1 MECEAD
7 LAEEVARFYGY
18 DQIPTTLPT
27 GEATT
32 GKLSFKLRIEEIAKN
47 IAEYCGFSQAM
58 SYSFESPKVYDKLLL
73 PKDSMLRQAVT
84 ILNPLG
90 EDFSIMR
97 TTSLNGMLNS
107 LATNYNRRNKAV
119 KLYELGN
126 IYLPKELPLIELP
139 EERMQFT
146 LGMYGEGDFYTMKGV
161 VEEFLEKIGVTQKIS
176 YHPEEKKPFLHP
188 GRQAEIF
195 YKKIKI
201 GYIGEVHP
209 EVADQYEIGERV
221 YLAVLDM
228 PEILPIATFDR
239 KYNGIAKYPS
249 VTRDISMVM
258 PKNILVGQIEE
269 IIETKGGQ
277 YLESYALFD
286 IYEGSQIMTGY
297 KSVAYSIT
305 FRAGD
310 RTLEEKD
317 VNDAM
322 ERILK
327 ALKGIGIELRQ

>member
-1 MECEAD
+1 MAN

-18 DQIPTTLPT
+18 DKIPTTLPT

-32 GKLSFKLRIEEIAKN
+32 GKLSFKLRIEEIARD

-58 SYSFESPKVYDKLLL
+58 TYSFESPKVYDKLLI
-73 PKDSMLRQAVT
+73 PQDSILRQAIT
-84 ILNPLG
+84 IMNPLG

-97 TTSLNGMLNS
+97 TTSLNGMLSS
-107 LATNYNRRNKAV
+107 LSTNYNRRNKTA

-126 IYLPKELPLIELP
+126 IYLPKKLPLEELP

-146 LGMYGEGDFYTMKGV
+146 LGMYGDGDFYTMKGV
-161 VEEFLEKIGVTQKIS
+161 VEEFLEKIGITQKIS

-188 GRQAEIF
+188 GRQAEIC
-195 YKKIKI
+195 YKKTVI

-209 EVADQYEIGERV
+209 QVADQYEIGERT

-228 PEILPIATFDR
+228 PSVLPLATFER
-239 KYNGIAKYPS
+239 RYTGIAKYPA
-249 VTRDISMVM
+249 VMRDISMVV
-258 PKNILVGQIEE
+258 PKGILVGQIEE
-269 IIETKGGQ
+269 VIEAKGGQ

-286 IYEGSQIMTGY
+286 IYEGSQIMAGF
-297 KSVAYSIT
+297 KSVAYSIV
-305 FRAGD
+305 FRAND
-310 RTLEEKD
+310 KTLEDKE
-317 VNDAM
+317 VNEAM
-322 ERILK
+322 ERIIK

>member
-1 MECEAD
+1 
-7 LAEEVARFYGY
+7 
-18 DQIPTTLPT
+18 
-27 GEATT
+27 
-32 GKLSFKLRIEEIAKN
+32 
-47 IAEYCGFSQAM
+47 
-58 SYSFESPKVYDKLLL
+58 
-73 PKDSMLRQAVT
+73 
-84 ILNPLG
+84 
-90 EDFSIMR
+90 
-97 TTSLNGMLNS
+97 
-107 LATNYNRRNKAV
+107 
-119 KLYELGN
+119 
-126 IYLPKELPLIELP
+126 
-139 EERMQFT
+139 
-146 LGMYGEGDFYTMKGV
+146 
-161 VEEFLEKIGVTQKIS
+161 
-176 YHPEEKKPFLHP
+176 
-188 GRQAEIF
+188 
-195 YKKIKI
+195 
-201 GYIGEVHP
+201 
-209 EVADQYEIGERV
+209 
-221 YLAVLDM
+221 M

-317 VNDAM
+317 VNEAM